1 MTKPLCLVLIIL
13 CGNAFAIDC
22 EKAMSTPDINECAR
36 IAQEKVEK
44 NLNIVYRRVLK
55 QIENINK
62 NPETEAQ
69 VDFKKTFIEA
79 QRLWVK
85 FREADCQNVYKFNS
99 GGTIR
104 GLAFIS
110 CMQSRAEQRIKEL
123 GEYEG
128 TN

>member
-1 MTKPLCLVLIIL
+1 MTKTLCLVFIIL
-13 CGNAFAIDC
+13 CSNAFAIDC

-36 IAQEKVEK
+36 IDQEKVEK
-44 NLNIVYRRVLK
+44 NLNTVYRRVLK
-55 QIENINK
+55 QIEDISK

-69 VDFKKTFIEA
+69 ADLKKTFIEA

-99 GGTIR
+99 GGTTR

-123 GEYEG
+123 GEYEE
-128 TN
+128 TH